1 MLIERSVDDVRDIN
15 SLRVW
20 SKHPRIKSRHVKQM
34 IDNYLET
41 VRRGLDG
48 VDEGLTVCLRDFD
61 VAERETGDC
70 RGDAS

>member
-1 MLIERSVDDVRDIN
+1 
-15 SLRVW
+15 
-20 SKHPRIKSRHVKQM
+20 M

-61 VAERETGDC
+61 VAERESGDC
-70 RGDAS
+70 RGDAG